1 MPKPKTKSGNAKGA
15 SSTIKKNDT
24 GGQKQKGKD
33 TGSSRKG
40 YNQANARG
48 NICYGSQAWASSSNL
63 MCIVAR
69 VFNLTTV
76 TPEMKKTIDTT
87 EDFINF
93 VKNLPQDKQFWEGW
107 AIAKIANGCTGTAKV
122 ISGANGAQSI
132 DLKCTNLRMPE
143 KRGAHV
149 FYAESLQANQ
159 YKCAILLDDVDIE
172 ALLEVGLI
180 PKKSNATEG
189 VEFITTQEGTHVSQV
204 HFRLR
209 EAGQCINPNCR
220 LPRKLAELIRKK
232 EEQDLLGMKVETS
245 YDTEDIIEL
254 GGQNYLSE
262 EDDDEDEDDE
272 EVEEKNPNAEEDFI

>member
-1 MPKPKTKSGNAKGA
+1 MPKTKSGNAKTKGA
-15 SSTIKKNDT
+15 SSTIKKTDT
-24 GGQKQKGKD
+24 GGQKQKGKT

-63 MCIVAR
+63 MCIIAR
-69 VFNLTTV
+69 VFNLTTI
-76 TPEMKKTIDTT
+76 EKDIAKTIETT
-87 EDFINF
+87 DDFIDY
-93 VKNLPQDKQFWEGW
+93 VKNLKRDAHFWDGW
-107 AIAKIANGCTGTAKV
+107 AIVKISNGCTGIAKV
-122 ISGANGAQSI
+122 ISGAGGAPSI

-143 KRGAHV
+143 KRGAHI

-159 YKCAILLDDVDIE
+159 YKASILLDDTELE
-172 ALLEVGLI
+172 ALHEVGLI
-180 PKKSNATEG
+180 PKKSNGTEG
-189 VEFITTQEGTHVSQV
+189 VEFITTQEGTQVSQV

-220 LPRKLAELIRKK
+220 LPRKIAELIRKK
-232 EEQDLLGMKVETS
+232 EEQDVLEMKVETS

-262 EDDDEDEDDE
+262 EEETDEEDEAD
-272 EVEEKNPNAEEDFI
+272 EEKNQNAEEDFI